1 MTIPAVS
8 TVKYPLFKGG
18 MVKGRNQNFE
28 EMKKSEM
35 DGKSKKWIVG
45 SGQSNA
51 RVSPLDGEQDCILI
65 PTQSNR
71 ENQFISFSTNFSFTK
86 DREEEF
92 IYSH

>member
-1 MTIPAVS
+1 
-8 TVKYPLFKGG
+8 
-18 MVKGRNQNFE
+18 
-28 EMKKSEM
+28 MKKSEM

-51 RVSPLDGEQDCILI
+51 GVSLLDGEQDCVLI

-71 ENQFISFSTNFSFTK
+71 ENQFISSSTNLSCTK

-92 IYSH
+92 VQSHSTLWVF